1 MKEIVLWNNNASLT
15 PEAALDS
22 FGELAKVYTSLQ
34 QIKESNITERE
45 RIRSE
50 EKRVLKQIKA
60 TKEILLT
67 YLNRSF
73 DERAYVFKK
82 NFQAVDTAI
91 QNNNMEALAT
101 TIQSI
106 NMLAAQSPFKD
117 IIDVAKVKNTLLS
130 NEEIDV

>member
-1 MKEIVLWNNNASLT
+1 M
-15 PEAALDS
+15 
-22 FGELAKVYTSLQ
+22 
-34 QIKESNITERE
+34 
-45 RIRSE
+45 
-50 EKRVLKQIKA
+50 
-60 TKEILLT
+60 T

-82 NFQAVDTAI
+82 NFQAVDAAI

>member
-50 EKRVLKQIKA
+50 EKRVL
-60 TKEILLT
+60 
-67 YLNRSF
+67 
-73 DERAYVFKK
+73 
-82 NFQAVDTAI
+82 
-91 QNNNMEALAT
+91 
-101 TIQSI
+101 
-106 NMLAAQSPFKD
+106 
-117 IIDVAKVKNTLLS
+117 
-130 NEEIDV
+130 